1 MEVFIVSTPTYSGN
15 YKANI
20 EGLRVESERHA
31 SAPDRGVLL
40 RILVVERDAQ
50 LLPHLNISGG
60 K

>member
-15 YKANI
+15 YKANL

-31 SAPDRGVLL
+31 SASDR
-40 RILVVERDAQ
+40 RILAVQRDAQ
-50 LLPHLNISGG
+50 LLPHLNIGGG

>member
-1 MEVFIVSTPTYSGN
+1 MEVFVVSTPTYSGN

-31 SAPDRGVLL
+31 SASDRGVLA
-40 RILVVERDAQ
+40 VQRDAQ

-60 K
+60 E